1 MNAVKRTIA
10 AIATARTAR
19 VWEVIAYIAAIGWL
33 AFVFVM
39 LAALA
44 QSAQLSTLGLGLAL
58 LIAILVAGVGATG
71 LTWLADLF
79 GQHARDIG
87 AKSIFDQLR
96 RGEAPAYTLYLR
108 PFAAT
113 DQIADSVSAAMI
125 GPGAL
130 IAERVE
136 LEHQIERAVRR
147 VGPLVALGQ
156 PLEHIGAG
164 RIRVADAEW
173 RDAIRLLMS
182 KARLIVMLPSSRTG
196 TLEEIGMILGS
207 ELIQRTVLI
216 DPPNL
221 RTSRKYNQ
229 EKEWRRVQE
238 AFTAANLTLPDDAK
252 RGALVFYGDDSKADI
267 ERLDI
272 DADDRIAAFFRNVL
286 KQSSYSVR
294 GETA

>member
-10 AIATARTAR
+10 AIATARTSR
-19 VWEVIAYIAAIGWL
+19 VWEVAAYVAAIAWL
-33 AFVFVM
+33 ALVFVV
-39 LAALA
+39 LATLA
-44 QSAQLSTLGLGLAL
+44 QSAQLTTLGLGLAL
-58 LIAILVAGVGATG
+58 LLAIFVAGAGATG

-79 GQHARDIG
+79 GQNARDVE
-87 AKSIFDQLR
+87 AKAIFDQLR

-113 DQIADSVSAAMI
+113 DQIADSVGAAMI

-147 VGPLVALGQ
+147 LGPLVALGK

-164 RIRVADAEW
+164 RIKVSDAEW
-173 RDAIRLLMS
+173 RDAIRLLMN
-182 KARLIVMLPSSRTG
+182 KARLIIMLPSSRTG
-196 TLEEIGMILGS
+196 TLEEIGMVLGS
-207 ELIQRTVLI
+207 ELIRRTILI

-221 RTSRKYNQ
+221 RASRKYNQ
-229 EKEWRRVQE
+229 EKEWRKVQE
-238 AFTAANLTLPDDAK
+238 AFAAANLALPDDTK
-252 RGALVFYGDDSKADI
+252 RGALVFYGDDNKAEI

-286 KQSSYSVR
+286 KQSSHSIR